1 MLQED
6 SSKSARIENSIVV
19 TSEKRVTFESI
30 EEVNIAIEQAKLTI
44 ENMDKQVAQERENL
58 SRLTA
63 IADYFLENK

>member
-44 ENMDKQVAQERENL
+44 ENMDKQVAQERETL